1 MSNPDLNLLLDL
13 DALLK
18 TGSVAGAAKQLHI
31 SAPAMSRRLARLR
44 ETMADPLFVPAG
56 RGLVPTQRALS
67 LREPL
72 YAVIEDARRVFA
84 PTEVDFS
91 RLERTL
97 ILRANDGLVGP
108 WASRLIAR
116 MYKEAP
122 GVSLRFIHRND
133 KGVHAL
139 RDGLVDLDIG
149 VLSESG
155 PEIYSQQ
162 LFRTEFVGVVRA
174 KHPLAAGR
182 VTVAAYTAW
191 PHVSASR
198 RGYLHGPI
206 DAALKGR
213 GVQRR
218 VVVVAPGFQSALAM
232 IVESDLIA
240 SIPEPFARWAAQHQR
255 LHIFKLPVKTPVVEV
270 SQSWHPR
277 YQGDPVHR
285 WLRGHVFALCKDAA
299 GPPRRVRESIP
310 R

>member
-1 MSNPDLNLLLDL
+1 MPNLDLNLLLDL

-18 TGSVAGAAKQLHI
+18 AGSVAGAAKQLHI

-44 ETMADPLFVPAG
+44 DAMADPLFVPAG

-72 YAVIEDARRVFA
+72 YAAIEDARRVFA

-91 RLERTL
+91 QLQKTL

-116 MYKEAP
+116 TQKEAP
-122 GVSLRFIHRND
+122 GVSLRFVHRTD
-133 KGVHAL
+133 KGPNAL

-149 VLSESG
+149 VLSEPGS
-155 PEIYSQQ
+155 EIYSQR

-174 KHPLAAGR
+174 DHPLAAAR
-182 VTVAAYTAW
+182 VTVATYTAW

-198 RGYLHGPI
+198 RGHLRGPI
-206 DAALKGR
+206 DAALTER
-213 GVQRR
+213 GAQRN
-218 VVVVAPGFQSALAM
+218 VVVVAPGFQAALAM
-232 IVESDLIA
+232 TVESDLIA
-240 SIPEPFARWAAQHQR
+240 SIPEPFARWAAQHQQ
-255 LHIFKLPVKTPVVEV
+255 LHVFKLPVKTPVVEV

-285 WLRGHVFALCKDAA
+285 WLRSHVFALCKDATK
-299 GPPRRVRESIP
+299 PSNRK
-310 R
+310 